1 MLDFLFKVINFV
13 LLVLLLYF
21 FLRKPFGRS
30 LRERHESLKR
40 ALKEAEEAKALWE
53 ARYREFE
60 EKLKGVEDEARRLR
74 EEILKEAERERERLI
89 GEAEREAER
98 IRLEVQKAIEQER
111 RQAERLLRER
121 VAEMTVLLAEKVLRE
136 NIRPEDQQRLL
147 EDYVRRLG
155 RLS

>member
-21 FLRKPFGRS
+21 FLRKPLGRS

-74 EEILKEAERERERLI
+74 EEILKEAEREKERLI
-89 GEAEREAER
+89 GEAKREAER
-98 IRLEVQKAIEQER
+98 IRLEAQKAIEQER

-121 VAEMTVLLAEKVLRE
+121 IAEMTVLLAEKVLRE